1 MFTLQN
7 TKINVH
13 RRFKIKTEEVEN
25 VATKSHWFSI
35 AMVAETNLFQ
45 NFTVNCIFNTHTY
58 KHMVS
63 RTVQYDGAL
72 LVGRPWTYCC
82 FTE

>member
-45 NFTVNCIFNTHTY
+45 KVNLKCVSIHT
-58 KHMVS
+58 
-63 RTVQYDGAL
+63 
-72 LVGRPWTYCC
+72 LVNMWSLELFSMMEPCSAAR
-82 FTE
+82 